1 MYRDKKKR
9 SAETGGSPSVV
20 TEAQVQSTEA
30 LKFRAEWCP
39 AEGFLSQPARCPT
52 HGHMASLGY
61 SENADFKRSTKMKT
75 FEWIISK
82 IHSKL
87 GGLHPLGA
95 PSVHPTDSQYLEA
108 KMLIS
113 KAQR

>member
-1 MYRDKKKR
+1 
-9 SAETGGSPSVV
+9 
-20 TEAQVQSTEA
+20 
-30 LKFRAEWCP
+30 
-39 AEGFLSQPARCPT
+39 
-52 HGHMASLGY
+52 MASLVY